1 MSRGSWKRGVGPDR
15 RRRVSEEKYVTLTEA
30 LEWEKRVRAPTTEDE
45 RVTALENALHAV
57 NEAAAGWDGLE
68 YESNM
73 GRALLD
79 AVRLIRA
86 HEFVEDG
93 DWIDPRCPLC
103 SRPEY
108 QGHLETCEVG
118 RWVRAAE
125 RAGI

>member
-1 MSRGSWKRGVGPDR
+1 MPDD
-15 RRRVSEEKYVTLTEA
+15 EKYVTLTEA

-45 RVTALENALHAV
+45 RVTALENALHVV

-93 DWIDPRCPLC
+93 DWIDPRCPQC
-103 SRPEY
+103 SRPDPAADFARF
-108 QGHLETCEVG
+108 EVPL
-118 RWVRAAE
+118 VLRAAE